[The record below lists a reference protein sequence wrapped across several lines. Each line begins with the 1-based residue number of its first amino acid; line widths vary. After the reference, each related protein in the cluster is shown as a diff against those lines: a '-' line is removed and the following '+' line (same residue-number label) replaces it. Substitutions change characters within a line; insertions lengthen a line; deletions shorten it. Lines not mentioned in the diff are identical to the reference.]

1 MEKKNQIP
9 KYPHLRF
16 PEFTDEWKEVKLG
29 EVAHFSGGGTPSS
42 EYSSYWEGTIPWIS
56 SSDIQNNNITQINVT
71 RFITKEALQH
81 SSTKLCKAP
90 CVLVVTRVG
99 VGKVA
104 YSDIDIC
111 TSQDFCILTDIQCE
125 YHFLSYY
132 LLTVMEKKVREVQG
146 TSIKGITMQEVK
158 SFHLCLP
165 SLPEQRKI
173 AALLSLID
181 ERIEVQNAIIK
192 EQEALKA
199 SLLRRLFDR
208 TLRFPE
214 FTDEW
219 KEVKLGEIGKMYNG
233 LSGKKAADFGAGY
246 PFITYKMVFDSGV
259 IDMSKVS
266 YVEIRPGEKQNKVRE
281 GDIFFTTSSET
292 IDEVGMSSVLLR
304 DADNL
309 FLNSF
314 CFGYRLNTPNLTT
327 SQYLGYKLRGPQM
340 RMRISSLGQGITRFN
355 ISKEKVADLQIAI
368 PSLPEQRKIAA
379 LLSLI
384 DERIAVEKEYAT
396 LLQKQKAYLLRQMF
410 V

>member
-181 ERIEVQNAIIK
+181 ERIEVQNAISNDLESLIVGFYNSVQYVTKAGWHKVRLRDLLTIRK
-192 EQEALKA
+192 EQNTSGSYEVYSVSVSRGIVNQIVHLGRSFAAANTSNYGVVHPGDLVYTKSPTGQFPFGIVKQNHNA
-199 SLLRRLFDR
+199 SPVAVSPLYGVYR
-208 TLRFPE
+208 PISP
-214 FTDEW
+214 
-219 KEVKLGEIGKMYNG
+219 EIGTLLHYFF
-233 LSGKKAADFGAGY
+233 LSPLRANNYLAPLIQKGAKNTINIRTDHFLDNVVLLPKDEKELRCIADCLLALDERLS
-246 PFITYKMVFDSGV
+246 VERE
-259 IDMSKVS
+259 
-266 YVEIRPGEKQNKVRE
+266 YVEQLKQ
-281 GDIFFTTSSET
+281 
-292 IDEVGMSSVLLR
+292 
-304 DADNL
+304 
-309 FLNSF
+309 
-314 CFGYRLNTPNLTT
+314 
-327 SQYLGYKLRGPQM
+327 
-340 RMRISSLGQGITRFN
+340 
-355 ISKEKVADLQIAI
+355 
-368 PSLPEQRKIAA
+368 
-379 LLSLI
+379 
-384 DERIAVEKEYAT
+384 
-396 LLQKQKAYLLRQMF
+396 QKAYLLRQMF
-410 V
+410 I

>member
-1 MEKKNQIP
+1 
-9 KYPHLRF
+9 
-16 PEFTDEWKEVKLG
+16 VKLG

-181 ERIEVQNAIIK
+181 ERIEVQNAISNDLESLIVGFYNSVQYVTKAGWHKVRLRDLLTIRK
-192 EQEALKA
+192 EQNTSGSYEVYSVSVSRGIINQIVHLGRSFAAANTSNYGVVHPGDLVYTKSPTGQFPFGIVKQNHNASPVAVSPLYGVYRPISPEVGTLLHYFFLSPLRANNYLAPLIQKGAKNTINIRTDHFLDNVVLLPKDEKELRCIADCLLALDE
-199 SLLRRLFDR
+199 RLSVER
-208 TLRFPE
+208 E
-214 FTDEW
+214 
-219 KEVKLGEIGKMYNG
+219 
-233 LSGKKAADFGAGY
+233 
-246 PFITYKMVFDSGV
+246 
-259 IDMSKVS
+259 
-266 YVEIRPGEKQNKVRE
+266 YVELLKQ
-281 GDIFFTTSSET
+281 
-292 IDEVGMSSVLLR
+292 
-304 DADNL
+304 
-309 FLNSF
+309 
-314 CFGYRLNTPNLTT
+314 
-327 SQYLGYKLRGPQM
+327 
-340 RMRISSLGQGITRFN
+340 
-355 ISKEKVADLQIAI
+355 
-368 PSLPEQRKIAA
+368 
-379 LLSLI
+379 
-384 DERIAVEKEYAT
+384 
-396 LLQKQKAYLLRQMF
+396 QKAYLLRQMF
-410 V
+410 I

>member
-16 PEFTDEWKEVKLG
+16 PEFTDEWKEVTLG

-192 EQEALKA
+192 EQEVAKT
-199 SLLRRLFDR
+199 SLIRRLFDR

-219 KEVKLGEIGKMYNG
+219 KECQISDYGTVVTGSTPSTKDVENYEDDGFLWASPADIDGSKFIERTKITLSSKGFNRTRKLPPLSVLVVCIGSIGKIAMAKNEMATNQQINSIVVNPLHSPEFVYYAIISRFRSY
-233 LSGKKAADFGAGY
+233 LSAVAVQVV
-246 PFITYKMVFDSGV
+246 PI
-259 IDMSKVS
+259 
-266 YVEIRPGEKQNKVRE
+266 
-281 GDIFFTTSSET
+281 
-292 IDEVGMSSVLLR
+292 
-304 DADNL
+304 
-309 FLNSF
+309 
-314 CFGYRLNTPNLTT
+314 
-327 SQYLGYKLRGPQM
+327 
-340 RMRISSLGQGITRFN
+340 
-355 ISKEKVADLQIAI
+355 ISKSTFERL
-368 PSLPEQRKIAA
+368 PNSTTSLPEQRKIAA
-379 LLSLI
+379 LLSAV
-384 DERIAVEKEYAT
+384 DEQIAVEKEYAT

>member
-56 SSDIQNNNITQINVT
+56 SSDIQNNNVTQINVT

-132 LLTVMEKKVREVQG
+132 LLTVMGKKVREVQG

-219 KEVKLGEIGKMYNG
+219 KEYQNSEVFEIISEKNTDLKYSNVVSASMNHGVVLRDEIGIDIKYEQENIRGYKVVRDGDYIVHLRSFQGGFAFSRLNG
-233 LSGKKAADFGAGY
+233 ICSPAYTILRPRPNMLEYGFLEAYFYSSR
-246 PFITYKMVFDSGV
+246 FITSLKQVTYG
-259 IDMSKVS
+259 
-266 YVEIRPGEKQNKVRE
+266 IRDGRSISIGEWMQEK
-281 GDIFFTTSSET
+281 TS
-292 IDEVGMSSVLLR
+292 L
-304 DADNL
+304 
-309 FLNSF
+309 
-314 CFGYRLNTPNLTT
+314 
-327 SQYLGYKLRGPQM
+327 
-340 RMRISSLGQGITRFN
+340 
-355 ISKEKVADLQIAI
+355 
-368 PSLPEQRKIAA
+368 PSLPEQRKIAD
-379 LLSLI
+379 LLSAV
-384 DERIAVEKEYAT
+384 DELIAVEKEYAT

>member
-56 SSDIQNNNITQINVT
+56 SSDIQNNNVTQINVT

-132 LLTVMEKKVREVQG
+132 LLTVMGKKVREVQG

-181 ERIEVQNAIIK
+181 ERIEVQNAISNDLESLIVGFYNSVQYVTKAGWHKVRLRDLLTIRK
-192 EQEALKA
+192 EQNTSGSYEVY
-199 SLLRRLFDR
+199 SVSVSRGIVNQIVHLRRSFAAANTSNYGVVHPGDLVY
-208 TLRFPE
+208 TKSPTGQFP
-214 FTDEW
+214 FGI
-219 KEVKLGEIGKMYNG
+219 VKQNHNASPVAVSPLYGVYRPISPEIGTLLHYFF
-233 LSGKKAADFGAGY
+233 LSPLRANNYLAPLIQKGAKNT
-246 PFITYKMVFDSGV
+246 IN
-259 IDMSKVS
+259 
-266 YVEIRPGEKQNKVRE
+266 IRTDHFLDNV
-281 GDIFFTTSSET
+281 
-292 IDEVGMSSVLLR
+292 VLLPK
-304 DADNL
+304 DE
-309 FLNSF
+309 
-314 CFGYRLNTPNLTT
+314 
-327 SQYLGYKLRGPQM
+327 KELRC
-340 RMRISSLGQGITRFN
+340 IVDCL
-355 ISKEKVADLQIAI
+355 L
-368 PSLPEQRKIAA
+368 A
-379 LLSLI
+379 L
-384 DERIAVEKEYAT
+384 DERLSVEREYAEQ
-396 LLQKQKAYLLRQMF
+396 LKQQKAYLLRQMF
-410 V
+410 I

>member
-56 SSDIQNNNITQINVT
+56 SSDIQNNNVTQINVT

-132 LLTVMEKKVREVQG
+132 LLTVMGKKVREVQG

-181 ERIEVQNAIIK
+181 ERIEVQNAISNDLESLIVGFYNSVQYVTKAGWHKVRLRDLLTIRK
-192 EQEALKA
+192 EQNTSGSYEVYSVSVSRGIVNQIVHLGRSFAAANTSNYGVVHPGDLVYTKSPTGQFPFGIVKQNHNA
-199 SLLRRLFDR
+199 SPVAVSPLYGVYR
-208 TLRFPE
+208 PISP
-214 FTDEW
+214 
-219 KEVKLGEIGKMYNG
+219 EIGTLLHYFF
-233 LSGKKAADFGAGY
+233 LSPLRANNYLAPLIQKGAKNTINIRTDHFLDNVVLLSKDEKELRCIADCLLALDERLS
-246 PFITYKMVFDSGV
+246 VERE
-259 IDMSKVS
+259 
-266 YVEIRPGEKQNKVRE
+266 YVELLKQ
-281 GDIFFTTSSET
+281 
-292 IDEVGMSSVLLR
+292 
-304 DADNL
+304 
-309 FLNSF
+309 
-314 CFGYRLNTPNLTT
+314 
-327 SQYLGYKLRGPQM
+327 
-340 RMRISSLGQGITRFN
+340 
-355 ISKEKVADLQIAI
+355 
-368 PSLPEQRKIAA
+368 
-379 LLSLI
+379 
-384 DERIAVEKEYAT
+384 
-396 LLQKQKAYLLRQMF
+396 QKAYLLRQMF
-410 V
+410 I